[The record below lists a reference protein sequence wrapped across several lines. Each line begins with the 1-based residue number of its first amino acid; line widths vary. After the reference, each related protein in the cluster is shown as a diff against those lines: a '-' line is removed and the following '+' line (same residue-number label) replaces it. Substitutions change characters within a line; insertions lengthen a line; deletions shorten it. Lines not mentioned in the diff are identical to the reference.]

1 MKILM
6 INVVCGIRST
16 GRICTDL
23 ADALIKQGH
32 EVKIAYGR
40 ESVPEKY
47 SKYAVRIGTDFDVKI
62 HALKARLSDS
72 CGFGSRKVTEKFIEW
87 VKEYNPDVIH
97 LHNIHGYYINIEV
110 LFDYLRTSGKKIIW
124 TLHDCWTFTGHTA
137 YCDFYECNKWKD
149 GCGNCPGRNAYPKS
163 IKDAS
168 RTNWE
173 IKKKLFTGIPNLTL
187 VTPSKWLA
195 DMAKESFLSDY
206 PIEVIPNGIDTSAFK
221 SRESNFREK
230 YKLQS
235 NKILIGVSTAWD
247 EMKGLSDYY
256 RLADQLGEEYK
267 VVLVGL
273 KPEQMG
279 SLPAN
284 VLGIERTNSVEE
296 LVDIYS
302 SADCL
307 VNLSKCES
315 FSLVNLEAQTCGTP
329 VITYD
334 TGGCRETV
342 RENCGVVVP
351 KGDLEAVVKAVREN
365 RISKPV
371 IIRDRAGMDK
381 QYTTE
386 QYLKLFA

>member
-87 VKEYNPDVIH
+87 LKEYNPDVIH

-124 TLHDCWTFTGHTA
+124 TLHDCWAFTGHTA
-137 YCDFYECNKWKD
+137 YCDFYECNKWKY

-173 IKKKLFTGIPNLTL
+173 RKKKLFTGIPNLTL

-206 PIEVIPNGIDTSAFK
+206 PIEVIPNGIDTEAFK
-221 SRESNFREK
+221 TRESNFREK

-273 KPEQMG
+273 KPKQMD

-284 VLGIERTNSVEE
+284 VLGVERTNSVEE

-334 TGGCRETV
+334 TGGCRETIW
-342 RENCGVVVP
+342 ENCGVVVP
-351 KGDLEAVVKAVREN
+351 KGDLETVVKTVREN

-371 IIRDRAGMDK
+371 IIQDRTAIDK
-381 QYTTE
+381 QYTME
-386 QYLKLFA
+386 QYMKMFA